1 MIKSRRVSLVKAG
14 WVLLGLLVTL
24 FSPASRVR
32 AQSGEIE
39 FIKPR
44 NQQTILNESEIEL
57 RVIVPDG
64 LTATRVEV
72 IVDGAMIATLSAPPW
87 KTKWNAGEGKRGHE
101 LYAVLHLSDGTS
113 VSASVRT
120 SALQFLH
127 VEEVSLVN
135 LYAIVQDAKGN
146 YVSDLTVDDF
156 RLEEDDRLQTIERF
170 TTEHKPLRVGIVMD
184 TSDSMRGD
192 PIDKARRAALA
203 FLKVLEPDDA
213 GMVVTFN
220 DEVSVAREM
229 TSERNELEGA
239 IAGLEAKGGTALY
252 DAVWRTARELGRHQG
267 RRVIVLLSDG
277 KDEAANGLEPGSF
290 HTRKEALE
298 RALRDEVMIF
308 SIGFG
313 RKLENSLDF
322 YGRARVKDILQQMAS
337 YTGGR
342 ALFPSRASQLKNAFD
357 KVAEDLRNQYSIA
370 YASDND
376 ARDGAWREIELDADD
391 DDLRVFTRRGY
402 YAPAE

>member
-1 MIKSRRVSLVKAG
+1 MIESRRANLVIGWALFALLAPAVFMTVS
-14 WVLLGLLVTL
+14 
-24 FSPASRVR
+24 PVR
-32 AQSGEIE
+32 AQSGQIE
-39 FIKPR
+39 FLKPR
-44 NQQTILNESEIEL
+44 NQQTILGESEIEL
-57 RVIVPDG
+57 RVLVPDG
-64 LTATRVEV
+64 LEATRVEV
-72 IVDGAMIATLSAPPW
+72 IVDGSAIATLEAPPW
-87 KTKWNAGEGKRGHE
+87 KAKWDAGEGERSHE

-135 LYAIVQDAKGN
+135 LYAIVQDSKGN
-146 YVSDLTVDDF
+146 YVTDLTVDDF
-156 RLEEDDRLQTIERF
+156 RLEEDDRPQKIERF

-203 FLKVLEPDDA
+203 FLKVLEHDDA

-220 DEVSVAREM
+220 DEVRVAREM

-252 DAVWRTARELGRHQG
+252 DAIWRTSRELGRHEG

-322 YGRARVKDILQQMAS
+322 YGRARLKDILQQMAS

-357 KVAEDLRNQYSIA
+357 KVAEDLRNQYSVA

-376 ARDGAWREIELDADD
+376 GRDGAWREIELNADD

-402 YAPAE
+402 YAAAE